1 MFPLFILRLH
11 FPLNALNLKPQN
23 CPLRCFQPRPIIFFV
38 LKMDSF
44 SCVRDRIAAKR
55 GKQGTPSLLAVG
67 SVGSP
72 GGMATMPPYSSE
84 DVRNKKNW
92 RRHLEC
98 YI

>member
-1 MFPLFILRLH
+1 
-11 FPLNALNLKPQN
+11 
-23 CPLRCFQPRPIIFFV
+23 
-38 LKMDSF
+38 MDSF

-55 GKQGTPSLLAVG
+55 GKQGTPSLLQVAVG

-92 RRHLEC
+92 RRHLVC
-98 YI
+98 YIICESPSGPPGPLGRQF